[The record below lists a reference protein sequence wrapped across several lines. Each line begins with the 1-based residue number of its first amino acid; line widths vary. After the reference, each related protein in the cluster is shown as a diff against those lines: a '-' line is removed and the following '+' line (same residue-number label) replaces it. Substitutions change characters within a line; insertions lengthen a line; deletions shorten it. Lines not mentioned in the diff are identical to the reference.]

1 MKIYQI
7 YYKQEQIV
15 HLDPA
20 FVPYDNSNNLRPEL
34 NEWAVWNEFYD
45 TAEAKE
51 LDMWGMLSWK
61 FKQKT
66 NLTGQQFIDFVNDN
80 PGYDVYFVNPAI
92 VNEAV
97 FLNGWEQGDFYHLGL
112 SEIANNFLAKIG
124 YSDLAVKELVLDRNT
139 TMFASYFVA
148 TRDFWDR
155 YITFTRKIFIEAEK
169 DIEFN
174 NQIFGAGLS
183 NYNLN
188 KSLPQFPFLN
198 ERLIST
204 FIDIEAINALSYQ
217 YTADTA
223 ADKYQPYFA
232 DISALSDLKML
243 INQYESDELYT
254 IWNHYRHKFLKD
266 NPGILNLE

>member
-7 YYKQEQIV
+7 YYKQEQLA
-15 HLDPA
+15 HLDPV

-45 TAEAKE
+45 TSEAKE

-66 NLTGQQFIDFVNDN
+66 NLTGQQFVDFVTDN

-97 FLNGWEQGDFYHLGL
+97 FLNGWEQGDFYHPGL
-112 SEIANNFLAKIG
+112 SEIADSFLTKIG
-124 YSDLAVKELVLDRNT
+124 YKDVAVKELVLDRNT

-148 TRDFWDR
+148 TKDFWDR
-155 YITFTRKIFIEAEK
+155 YITFTRNIFSEAEK
-169 DIEFN
+169 DADFN
-174 NQIFGAGLS
+174 HKVFGLGLS

-204 FIDIEAINALSYQ
+204 FIDLEGFRALAYQ
-217 YTADTA
+217 YTGDTLA
-223 ADKYQPYFA
+223 EKYHPYLG
-232 DISALSDLKML
+232 DLQALSNLKVL
-243 INQYESDELYT
+243 INQYESDELYQ
-254 IWNHYRHKFLKD
+254 IWNYYRHKFL
-266 NPGILNLE
+266 NGNLGVLGLE

>member
-7 YYKQEQIV
+7 YYKQEQLPY
-15 HLDPA
+15 LDSA
-20 FVPYDNSNNLRPEL
+20 FVPYNNSKNPQPEL
-34 NEWAVWNEFYD
+34 NEWAVWNDFYD
-45 TAEAKE
+45 TADYKE
-51 LDMWGMLSWK
+51 LNIWGMLSWK

-66 NLTGQQFIDFVNDN
+66 NLTGQQFIDFINAN

-92 VNEAV
+92 INEAV
-97 FLNGWEQGDFYHLGL
+97 FLNGWEQGDFYHPGL
-112 SEIANNFLAKIG
+112 SEIADNFLTKIG
-124 YSDLAVKELVLDRNT
+124 YTDILVKELVLDRST

-148 TRDFWDR
+148 TKDFWNQ
-155 YITFTRKIFIEAEK
+155 YMQFTRKIFSEADK

-174 NQIFGAGLS
+174 NQVFGAGLS

-188 KSLPQFPFLN
+188 KNLPQFPFLN

-204 FIDIEAINALSYQ
+204 FIDLKGFNSLAYQ
-217 YTADTA
+217 YTADTI
-223 ADKYQPYFA
+223 ADKYQPYFG
-232 DISALSDLKML
+232 DISALSDLKVL

-254 IWNHYRHKFLKD
+254 IWNHYRHKFLAE